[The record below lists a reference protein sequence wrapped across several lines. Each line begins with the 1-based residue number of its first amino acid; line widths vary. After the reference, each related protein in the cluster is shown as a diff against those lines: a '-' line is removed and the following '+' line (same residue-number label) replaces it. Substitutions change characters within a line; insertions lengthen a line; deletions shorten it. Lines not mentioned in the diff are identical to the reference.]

1 MRRLREETA
10 SMEQANMQIGPE
22 QGQFMALLVEFIGAR
37 SVLEVGTFTG
47 YSALAMAVALPE
59 NACQPQPSRI
69 ICNERLAN
77 APHISDVSLI
87 DEVSVK
93 GIDSPIPI
101 YEIGL
106 S

>member
-1 MRRLREETA
+1 MTLRLVDAIAGELGSEDT
-10 SMEQANMQIGPE
+10 QTDYTVIGD
-22 QGQFMALLVEFIGAR
+22 GVNQFFRIAKHHA
-37 SVLEVGTFTG
+37 
-47 YSALAMAVALPE
+47 
-59 NACQPQPSRI
+59 QPNRI
-69 ICNERLAN
+69 ITNERLAN
-77 APHISDVSLI
+77 APHISDVGLI

>member
-1 MRRLREETA
+1 
-10 SMEQANMQIGPE
+10 
-22 QGQFMALLVEFIGAR
+22 
-37 SVLEVGTFTG
+37 
-47 YSALAMAVALPE
+47 
-59 NACQPQPSRI
+59 
-69 ICNERLAN
+69 CNERLAN

>member
-1 MRRLREETA
+1 MTLRLVDAIAGELGSEDT
-10 SMEQANMQIGPE
+10 QTDYTVIGD
-22 QGQFMALLVEFIGAR
+22 GVNQFFRIAKHHA
-37 SVLEVGTFTG
+37 
-47 YSALAMAVALPE
+47 
-59 NACQPQPSRI
+59 QPNRI
-69 ICNERLAN
+69 
-77 APHISDVSLI
+77 I

>member
-22 QGQFMALLVEFIGAR
+22 QGQFMALLVEF
-37 SVLEVGTFTG
+37 
-47 YSALAMAVALPE
+47 
-59 NACQPQPSRI
+59 
-69 ICNERLAN
+69 
-77 APHISDVSLI
+77 SLI